1 MAPEAEGVVYN
12 EKVDIYS
19 AAVTFWELF
28 EQASFQGFL
37 WAMTPA
43 KLRGIIKEMGMTDPR
58 DRPTALEAIDAFEAT
73 GLVKPVSLA
82 PSACCMIS

>member
-1 MAPEAEGVVYN
+1 
-12 EKVDIYS
+12 
-19 AAVTFWELF
+19 
-28 EQASFQGFL
+28 
-37 WAMTPA
+37 MTPA